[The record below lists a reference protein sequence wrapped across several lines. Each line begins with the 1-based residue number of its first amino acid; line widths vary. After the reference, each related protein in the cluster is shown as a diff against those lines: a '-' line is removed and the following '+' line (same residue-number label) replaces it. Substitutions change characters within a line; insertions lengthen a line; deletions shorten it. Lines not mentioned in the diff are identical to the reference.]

1 MQLRVMTLP
10 VVLRQNSHMLLDIT
24 IFLAAAV
31 LFVPIFRRLGFGAVL
46 GYLAA
51 GIVIGPWGCG
61 LIRDITSIYQASE
74 LGIVLLLFI
83 IGLELQPSR
92 LWTLRRTVFGLG
104 GTQVV
109 ATTVLLA
116 AAVHAYGLN
125 PSVALV
131 IGFGLAMS
139 STAFVLQML
148 SERKEMATRQGRAA
162 FAVLLFQ
169 DISVIPFMALIPLLA
184 VQAAH
189 ASGANP
195 WLKTTETLVV
205 FALVVFGGR
214 YAMRPL
220 FRALAKSQVP
230 EIFTAAALLIV
241 LGTAMA
247 MAAVGLSMSLGAFLA
262 GVLLADSEYRHEL
275 QADIEPF
282 KGLLLGLFFMAI
294 GMSANLGLLLQHP
307 VLLLELT
314 AALLLLKA
322 GVLYGVG
329 RLARLPSGAA
339 AALACALPQGGEFAF
354 VLFGVAVAAGVITA
368 AQNEMLV
375 VVITLSMIATPLLY
389 ALQVRFRHQEA
400 PPPYDTID
408 APENDVIIAGF
419 GPFGQI
425 VGRMLRVKKISYTVL
440 EKDPSQVDFVR
451 RFGTRVYYG
460 DAGRIEMLRAAHAD
474 KARIFVLTIPEEET
488 SLHVAT
494 TVRRHFPQLR
504 IFAVARTRH
513 HALRLMNMGIT
524 DVIRRSYYSSL
535 EMARELLQAVGETEP
550 AARRAVEMFRETDQR
565 TLLSQQA
572 VFHDE
577 QAMMQSAQDA
587 AHELEQLFEAD
598 HDAGSAPA
606 QPASSG
612 LSKAL

>member
-1 MQLRVMTLP
+1 
-10 VVLRQNSHMLLDIT
+10 MLLDIT

-61 LIRDITSIYQASE
+61 LIRDVASIYQASE

-104 GTQVV
+104 ATQVA
-109 ATTVLLA
+109 ATAVLLA
-116 AAVHAYGLN
+116 AAVHLYGLN
-125 PSVALV
+125 PAAALV
-131 IGFGLAMS
+131 VGFGLAMS

-148 SERKEMATRQGRAA
+148 SERKEIATRQGRAA

-184 VQAAH
+184 MQVAQAGGT
-189 ASGANP
+189 SP
-195 WLKTTETLVV
+195 WIKTAETLAV

-214 YAMRPL
+214 YAVRPL
-220 FRALAKSQVP
+220 FRALAMSQVP

-294 GMSANLGLLLQHP
+294 GMTANLGLLLHHP
-307 VLLLELT
+307 LLVLELT
-314 AALLLLKA
+314 VALLLLKA
-322 GVLYGVG
+322 LVLYGVG
-329 RLARLPSGAA
+329 RLARLPPGAA

-354 VLFGVAVAAGVITA
+354 VLFGVAVTAGVITA

-375 VVITLSMIATPLLY
+375 VVITLSMIVTPLLY
-389 ALQVRFRHQEA
+389 AVQVRFRRQEA

-425 VGRMLRVKKISYTVL
+425 VGRMLRVKKIRYTVL

-474 KARIFVLTIPEEET
+474 KARIFVLTIPEEEA
-488 SLHVAT
+488 SLHIAT

-513 HALRLMNMGIT
+513 HALRLMDMGIA

-550 AARRAVEMFRETDQR
+550 AARRAVEVFRETDQR
-565 TLLSQQA
+565 TLLSQRA

-587 AHELEQLFEAD
+587 ARELEQLFEAD
-598 HDAGSAPA
+598 HDAGSGAA
-606 QPASSG
+606 QESSSG

>member
-1 MQLRVMTLP
+1 
-10 VVLRQNSHMLLDIT
+10 MLADIA

-31 LFVPIFRRLGFGAVL
+31 LFVPIFRRLGLGAVL

-61 LIRDITSIYQASE
+61 LISDVDSIYHASE
-74 LGIVLLLFI
+74 FGVVLLLFV

-92 LWTLRRTVFGLG
+92 LWTLRRPVFGLG
-104 GTQVV
+104 GAQV
-109 ATTVLLA
+109 ALTTLVLAAAAYSAGLNLA
-116 AAVHAYGLN
+116 AAV
-125 PSVALV
+125 VV
-131 IGFGLAMS
+131 GFGLSMS

-148 SERKEMATRQGRAA
+148 AERKELPTRQGRAA

-169 DISVIPFMALIPLLA
+169 DISVIPFMAVIPLLA

-189 ASGANP
+189 ATGTSP
-195 WLKTTETLVV
+195 WLKAAETLGMFV
-205 FALVVFGGR
+205 LVVFGGR

-220 FRALAKSQVP
+220 FRMLAAAQVP
-230 EIFTAAALLIV
+230 EIFTAAALLVV

-307 VLLLELT
+307 LLLIGLAAAVLLLKGL
-314 AALLLLKA
+314 
-322 GVLYGVG
+322 VLYGIG
-329 RLARLPSGAA
+329 RTAQLPSSAA

-354 VLFGVAVAAGVITA
+354 VLFGVATAAGVISA
-368 AQNEMLV
+368 AQNELLV

-389 ALQVRFRHQEA
+389 ALQVRFRHEEA

-408 APENDVIIAGF
+408 APENDVIVAGF

-425 VGRMLRVKKISYTVL
+425 IGRMLRVKKISYTVL

-474 KARIFVLTIPEEET
+474 KARLCVLAIPDEET
-488 SLHVAT
+488 SLQIAQ
-494 TVRRHFPQLR
+494 TVRRHFPALR
-504 IFAVARTRH
+504 IFAVARTRY
-513 HALRLMNMGIT
+513 HALRLMDVGVT
-524 DVIRRSYYSSL
+524 DVIRRSYFSSL
-535 EMARELLQAVGETEP
+535 EMARGLLHALGESETS
-550 AARRAVEMFRETDQR
+550 AQRALDLFRQMDQR

-572 VFHDE
+572 VTHDE
-577 QAMMQSAQDA
+577 KALIQSAQDA
-587 AHELEQLFEAD
+587 ARELEQLFEAD
-598 HDAGSAPA
+598 HDAPVLPIADAVAEPA
-606 QPASSG
+606 GPG
-612 LSKAL
+612 